1 MLSIDKHVS
10 LLWLSARGVFYNTGP
25 WSSSRGSRWTRSF
38 RQTGFDILHPGH
50 VAMLNTARSLGDY
63 LIVCIDTDRRVK
75 ELKGDAR
82 PINDQNF
89 RKVML
94 QNLKAVDIV
103 EFFDSQEDLVRLLKL
118 YKPDIVVKGSDW
130 RGKSVVAEQYVK
142 EIFWY
147 DRIAEYSTTKIIQD
161 IIARG

>member
-1 MLSIDKHVS
+1 MKTVIVN
-10 LLWLSARGVFYNTGP
+10 GT
-25 WSSSRGSRWTRSF
+25 
-38 RQTGFDILHPGH
+38 FDILHPGH
-50 VAMLNTARSLGDY
+50 VRMLNTARSLGDY

-75 ELKGDAR
+75 ELKGDKR

-89 RKVML
+89 RRVML

-103 EFFDSQEDLVRLLKL
+103 EFFDSREQLIDLIKL
-118 YKPDIVVKGSDW
+118 YKPDIMVKGSDW
-130 RGKSVVAEQYVK
+130 KGKSITAQEHVK

-147 DRIAEYSTTKIIQD
+147 DRIDEYSTTKIIQD